1 MGDIG
6 ECMITTLQVNG
17 LELTVEY
24 ELDVQA
30 IYFGDIESEYVDIS
44 IIKVMWMGQDVLPL
58 LHALEDVEA
67 LKLVL
72 RDKFEDYES

>member
-1 MGDIG
+1 MGNFG

-30 IYFGDIESEYVDIS
+30 IYFGDLESEYVDIS
-44 IIKVMWMGQDVLPL
+44 ISKVMWMGQDVLPL

>member
-1 MGDIG
+1 
-6 ECMITTLQVNG
+6 MITTLQVNG

-30 IYFGDIESEYVDIS
+30 IYFGDLESEYVDIELS
-44 IIKVMWMGQDVLPL
+44 KVMWMGQDVLPL
-58 LHALEDVEA
+58 LYALDDVEA